1 MAPAKTDAND
11 LSGRSSSAVLSAPFT
26 MYELSVEPR
35 CMPYSTSNLRRSW
48 QTHRTICTPSAR
60 AEMCTCEADFAS
72 PVGARAVLCSVSCS
86 VDTRAGR
93 GGRARGDARGLARF
107 PAVAVRRDAAPSE
120 NDDEAA
126 ASEAGISYARLC
138 DLI

>member
-1 MAPAKTDAND
+1 
-11 LSGRSSSAVLSAPFT
+11 
-26 MYELSVEPR
+26 
-35 CMPYSTSNLRRSW
+35 
-48 QTHRTICTPSAR
+48 
-60 AEMCTCEADFAS
+60 MCTCEADFAS

-86 VDTRAGR
+86 VDTARVAA
-93 GGRARGDARGLARF
+93 GRARGDARGLARF
-107 PAVAVRRDAAPSE
+107 HAVAVRRDAAPSE